1 MRRTDV
7 SRRYA
12 AICAGVSIALTV
24 AQARGAA
31 PTATP
36 TPTPTATPTPTP
48 AIPTPTPINV
58 GGRTVSL
65 EDCVAIAVRES
76 PDVKSRDAD
85 VAVAEADR
93 ANVKGAFG
101 PKLSATAAILGNTS
115 ATLSFAGSTL
125 VIPSAWTG
133 TFGASLSE
141 PITALLPIYEQYKI
155 QDMGVDVAT
164 IERVATRREIALRTI
179 QAYYSLLEAIRLASV
194 ADDSVT
200 QLEAQERQAKSQFT
214 NGVIGK
220 NDLLRASLALATAR
234 QRVIQ
239 SHGQVQIQRGQ
250 LATAMGRPVDEAIEP
265 VPVSGDPPA
274 SEEPTIQ
281 VAEQDALARR
291 VEVHALD
298 ERIAQAE
305 RAKGIAKEKYF
316 PVVNASGSYMLLG
329 GTLIKPPLNVF
340 YGGLNAS
347 WDIWDWGTTTSGV
360 DKAAAQLSQA
370 IAARKKLADTV
381 QNEARQAFVNA
392 SAARDALVVARASVT
407 QAEENYRIVTKKF
420 DANAA
425 TSFDVVDAE
434 ALLTQARGQVE
445 AALYDALIAHAALQ
459 KATGA
464 GLPGVP

>member
-12 AICAGVSIALTV
+12 AIGAGASIMLTIARVCA
-24 AQARGAA
+24 AQA
-31 PTATP
+31 ATP
-36 TPTPTATPTPTP
+36 TPAAASTPVA
-48 AIPTPTPINV
+48 
-58 GGRTVSL
+58 GHTVSL
-65 EDCVAIAVRES
+65 EDCVRIAVRES
-76 PDVKSRDAD
+76 PDAKSRDAD
-85 VAVAEADR
+85 VAAAEADR
-93 ANVKGAFG
+93 ANVKGALG
-101 PKLSATAAILGNTS
+101 PKLSASAAILGNTS
-115 ATLSFAGSTL
+115 TTLTYAGSTIVL
-125 VIPSAWTG
+125 PGALTATV
-133 TFGASLSE
+133 GASLSE
-141 PITALLPIYEQYKI
+141 PITALLPIYQQYKI
-155 QDMGVDVAT
+155 QDMGVDVAS

-179 QAYYSLLEAIRLASV
+179 QAYYGLLEAIRLAAV
-194 ADDSVT
+194 ADDSVA

-234 QRVIQ
+234 QRLIQ

-265 VPVSGDPPA
+265 IPVSGDPPP
-274 SEEPTIQ
+274 SEEATIEI
-281 VAEQDALARR
+281 AEQDALARR

-298 ERIAQAE
+298 ERIGQAE
-305 RAKGIAKEKYF
+305 KAKSIAKEKYF
-316 PVVNASGSYMLLG
+316 PVVNATGSYMLLG

-347 WDIWDWGTTTSGV
+347 WDVWDWGTTTSGV
-360 DKAAAQLSQA
+360 DKASAQLEQA
-370 IAARKKLADTV
+370 VAARKKLADTI

-392 SAARDALVVARASVT
+392 STARDALVVARASVT

-464 GLPGVP
+464 GLPGAP

>member
-12 AICAGVSIALTV
+12 AIGAGASIVLTV
-24 AQARGAA
+24 AQVCAA
-31 PTATP
+31 DPPSTAPSTATP
-36 TPTPTATPTPTP
+36 TP
-48 AIPTPTPINV
+48 V
-58 GGRTVSL
+58 GARTVSL
-65 EDCVAIAVRES
+65 EDCVAVALRES
-76 PDVKSRDAD
+76 PDAKSRDAD
-85 VAVAEADR
+85 VAEAEADR

-101 PKLSATAAILGNTS
+101 PKLSVSAAILGNTA
-115 ATLSFAGSTL
+115 ATLSFGGSTL
-125 VIPSAWTG
+125 PIPSAWTG
-133 TFGASLSE
+133 TVGASLSE
-141 PITALLPIYEQYKI
+141 PITALLPIYDQYKI
-155 QDMGVDVAT
+155 QDMGVDVAS

-179 QAYYSLLEAIRLASV
+179 QAYYGLLEAIRLASV

-265 VPVSGDPPA
+265 VPVSGDPPP
-274 SEEPTIQ
+274 SEEATIQ

-305 RAKGIAKEKYF
+305 KAKGIAKAKYF
-316 PVVNASGSYMLLG
+316 PVVNATGSYMLLG

-347 WDIWDWGTTTSGV
+347 WDVWDWGTTTSGI
-360 DKAAAQLSQA
+360 DKAEAQLQQA
-370 IAARKKLADTV
+370 VAARKKLADTI

-392 SAARDALVVARASVT
+392 STARDALVVARASVT

-445 AALYDALIAHAALQ
+445 AALYDALIAHAALE

-464 GLPGVP
+464 GLPGAP